1 MKYPTLI
8 TISIAML
15 LGACDKDDNAP
26 SSSSGTPNG
35 VTPGTGLITSWSPV
49 KPYPDEAITLTGG
62 PFNTDPADN
71 QVTAWSTVLN
81 VLSVSSTQL
90 VVQAPSTFVPFTG
103 GYTNLI
109 VRSGNNADTIP
120 YLYWKR
126 PMNLLF
132 LEDNLDQIFSGQPAR
147 AGDSVEFQGYGFTPS
162 SMSVSLDNNPLTGPL
177 GIDSSFY
184 GQLRF
189 RIPLSMASGYD
200 ESTLTTLFVSAT
212 NADGRTD
219 TLTIPFA
226 PTPDMRLNGIELIGG
241 GSVFSLAQ
249 LNGGGQVLNFRVYG
263 RYLFATTPWVL
274 SGPSPT
280 SGTLGVGGY
289 PNEAFV
295 VVNPVSMTPGAYT
308 LTLSG
313 TFISYS
319 FSLTE

>member
-1 MKYPTLI
+1 MRHSTLF
-8 TISIAML
+8 TISFAL
-15 LGACDKDDNAP
+15 LLVACKKDDNTPTP
-26 SSSSGTPNG
+26 SSGGPTGGTN
-35 VTPGTGLITSWSPV
+35 GTGLITSWSPV
-49 KPYPDEAITLTGG
+49 KPYPDEVITLTGG
-62 PFNTDPADN
+62 PFNTNPAEN
-71 QVTAWSTVLN
+71 TVRAAATLLN

-103 GYTNLI
+103 GYTNL
-109 VRSGNNADTIP
+109 VVNSGNNADTIP

-132 LEDNLDQIFSGQPAR
+132 LEDNLDQTFSGQPAR
-147 AGDSVEFQGYGFTPS
+147 AGDSVQFQGYGFTPS
-162 SMSVSLDNNPLTGPL
+162 NMSVSFNNMPMTGL

-189 RIPLSMASGYD
+189 RIPLCFASGYD
-200 ESTLTTLFVSAT
+200 ESTMTTAFVTAT

-226 PTPDMRLNGIELIGG
+226 PTPDMRLYGIELIGG

-263 RYLFATTPWVL
+263 RYLFATTPWAL
-274 SGPSPT
+274 TGPSPT

-289 PNEAFV
+289 PNETSL
-295 VVNPVSMTPGAYT
+295 VVNPVSMSPGIYSLSVNGSSISYGFT
-308 LTLSG
+308 LTP
-313 TFISYS
+313 
-319 FSLTE
+319 